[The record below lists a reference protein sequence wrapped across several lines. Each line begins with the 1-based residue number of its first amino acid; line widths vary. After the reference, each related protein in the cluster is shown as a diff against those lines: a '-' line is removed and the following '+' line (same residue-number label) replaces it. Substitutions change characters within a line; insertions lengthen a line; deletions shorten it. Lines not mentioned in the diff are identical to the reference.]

1 MDHAVSSA
9 VSHAVSRTMK
19 IYLAGMRHLHYASSV
34 ELGFADML
42 GQEVTLRLEDDNA
55 FDPGM
60 AVAAYFDY
68 EKLAYVTSNA
78 CKKRVRRELHAQ
90 GRQQLYATI
99 RRFVKART
107 HGESDMLEVEFTPAH
122 THPERDETSADQPP
136 LLWHWD
142 GPVLPTCREAHQLH
156 AVVEEVTD
164 RLRQPEPSLQPVMRG
179 IAKIAQLSWADIS
192 GPMSQAYSELLSL
205 LTMATDH
212 GLDTTQAILSMQQII
227 SHVGSPEVRQQVFD
241 HMLTQAQSPEVGQ
254 IVTSHHY
261 TLEALQ
267 QSIPQPWLRM
277 AASDPHGLIGCLW
290 YLELP
295 LPVARQAQ
303 SVITYLMRLLYDHK
317 QAQLHAATVAP
328 IASASGTAT
337 KKVSRRV
344 KEVYTYRWLNDADG
358 RCRLIQLY
366 QALTHE
372 NLRWLDPSVT
382 PDDWCSLFMGKPKSV
397 TLKWLGSQMQL
408 KHLFRLLLDGGQLTH
423 STSVGRWEI
432 LGSHFVNQQSKPF
445 TTDWHRVSTPTR
457 GAKVIEQLVEILN
470 LGKS

>member
-99 RRFVKART
+99 RCFVKART
-107 HGESDMLEVEFTPAH
+107 PGESDMLEVEFTPAH

-227 SHVGSPEVRQQVFD
+227 SHVGSPEVRQRVFD
-241 HMLTQAQSPEVGQ
+241 HMMSLAQSPEVEQ
-254 IVTSHHY
+254 IVMSHHY
-261 TLEALQ
+261 TLEGLQ
-267 QSIPQPWLRM
+267 QSIPQPWLNM
-277 AASDPHGLIGCLW
+277 AATDPIGLIGSLW

-295 LPVARQAQ
+295 TQELRGAQ
-303 SVITYLMRLLYDHK
+303 SVIIYLMRLLFDHK
-317 QAQLHAATVAP
+317 QAQLAATK
-328 IASASGTAT
+328 ASAISTTAAAAR
-337 KKVSRRV
+337 KVSRRV
-344 KEVYTYRWLNDADG
+344 DEVYTYRWLNHAEG
-358 RCRLIQLY
+358 HCRLIQLY
-366 QALTHE
+366 QALTSKE
-372 NLRWLDPSVT
+372 LGWLDPST
-382 PDDWCSLFMGKPKSV
+382 PPDDWCALFMGKPKSV
-397 TLKWLGSQMQL
+397 TLKWLGTQMQL
-408 KHLFRLLLDGGQLTH
+408 KHLFLQILAAGDITH
-423 STSVGRWEI
+423 PGSVGRWEI

-457 GAKVIEQLVEILN
+457 GAKVIEQLAGVLN